1 MSSEK
6 QTTNHYLWAVGTATA
21 QIPAGELV
29 AQRYQVI
36 APQIWQDR
44 QPSLPEIPET
54 ISSSNILPYLRLYYH
69 RLHIPEVYGV
79 CHLDVET
86 QNSMSLEDG
95 AVILLENV
103 PIDTSGQL
111 YPTIDSMW
119 SQASAVR
126 QVYWL
131 WQILQLWKPLEEL
144 AVASSLLFPEN
155 LRVEGWRVRL
165 LELYNDTAATTEQK
179 LSLAFGGDFFADSP
193 TANTAPQNIPA
204 QVRIEHLGKCW
215 ESWCSKASVS
225 IADRIGEIAQH
236 LQAEKPSLGVVASEL
251 NQLLLEQ
258 ASLSPLRLQV
268 AGATDAGRELN
279 HNEDRCYPTI
289 ADLPTD
295 PEQPRDLV
303 IPYLSIVCDGIGGHE
318 GGEVASELAVQS
330 IKLQVQGLLTEM
342 AQDQEIMNPE
352 LVTQQLEA
360 IIRVANNMIASRN
373 DFQERK
379 SRRRMATTLIMALQ
393 LPQFMQT
400 THGKSNAH
408 EIYIA
413 SVGDSRAYWLT
424 PRYCQLLTIDDDVAT
439 REVCMGRSLYRQ
451 AKKRPDAGALTQ
463 ALGTRDGELL
473 NPRVQRL
480 ILEEDGLLLLCSDGL
495 SNNGLVEQFYAD
507 YPRDVFSGK
516 LSVAEAVQSL
526 IELANQNNGQDN
538 TSVVLTYCAVSPQYP
553 VVLNLGESPMENNVI
568 EFNLDTE
575 FASSSVN
582 FESEQ
587 SAISDQSEATTS
599 NQGVPKL
606 VLGIVGVLVFLLS
619 AGAALLTAHWLLN
632 PEGFNQIRDRFFP
645 PKQQQLPLSQGES
658 ISPQTD

>member
-6 QTTNHYLWAVGTATA
+6 PSTNHYLWAVGKAAA
-21 QIPAGELV
+21 QIPAGELMV
-29 AQRYQVI
+29 QRYQVI
-36 APQIWQDR
+36 APQIWHDKQS
-44 QPSLPEIPET
+44 SLPEIPAD
-54 ISSSNILPYLRLYYH
+54 INSKILPYLRLYSH
-69 RLHIPEVYGV
+69 RLHVPEVYGV
-79 CHLDVET
+79 CHLDLET
-86 QNSMSLEDG
+86 QNSMFLEED
-95 AVILLENV
+95 AIILLENV

-111 YPTIDSMW
+111 YPAIESMW

-144 AVASSLLFPEN
+144 GVASSLLIVDN

-165 LELYNDTAATTEQK
+165 LELYNDAAANTQQA
-179 LSLAFGGDFFADSP
+179 LSLAFNDNSGADSL
-193 TANTAPQNIPA
+193 TAETASNNTPAKASIQN
-204 QVRIEHLGKCW
+204 LGKCW

-225 IADRIGEIAQH
+225 VADRISEIAQH
-236 LQAEKPSLGVVASEL
+236 LQAEKLSLAVVASQL

-258 ASLSPLRLQV
+258 ASLGPVRLQV
-268 AGATDAGRELN
+268 AGATDPGREQN
-279 HNEDRCYPTI
+279 HNEDSCYPTI

-295 PEQPRDLV
+295 PEQPADLV

-318 GGEVASELAVQS
+318 GGEVASQLAVLS
-330 IKLQVQGLLTEM
+330 IKLQVQGLLTEI
-342 AQDQEIMNPE
+342 AQDQEIMTPE

-373 DFQERK
+373 DLQERE
-379 SRRRMATTLIMALQ
+379 SRRRMATTLVMALQ

-400 THGKSNAH
+400 THGKSNTH
-408 EIYIA
+408 EVYIA
-413 SVGDSRAYWLT
+413 NVGDSRAYWLT

-439 REVCMGRSLYRQ
+439 REVRMGRSIYRQ

-473 NPRVQRL
+473 NPRVQRF

-495 SNNGLVEQFYAD
+495 SNNDLVEKFYAD

-526 IELANQNNGQDN
+526 IELANQHNGQDN

-553 VVLNLGESPMENNVI
+553 VVLNLGESPVENNVV

-575 FASSSVN
+575 FASSGAI
-582 FESEQ
+582 FESDELEMSEQ
-587 SAISDQSEATTS
+587 TEAAATS
-599 NQGVPKL
+599 SQKVPK
-606 VLGIVGVLVFLLS
+606 VILGIVGILVFLLS
-619 AGAALLTAHWLLN
+619 SGAALLTAHWLLN

-645 PKQQQLPLSQGES
+645 PPQQQLPPS
-658 ISPQTD
+658 TDKID

>member
-6 QTTNHYLWAVGTATA
+6 PPTNNYLWAVGTAAA

-36 APQIWQDR
+36 APQIWQDQ

-54 ISSSNILPYLRLYYH
+54 ISSNILPYLRLYDH
-69 RLHIPEVYGV
+69 HLHVPEVYGV
-79 CHLDVET
+79 CHLDLET
-86 QNSMSLEDG
+86 QNSMSLEND
-95 AVILLENV
+95 AIILLENV
-103 PIDTSGQL
+103 PIDNSGQL
-111 YPTIDSMW
+111 YPSIGSMW

-131 WQILQLWKPLEEL
+131 WQILQLWKPLAEL
-144 AVASSLLFPEN
+144 GVASSLLVADN
-155 LRVEGWRVRL
+155 LRVEGWRVQL
-165 LELYNDTAATTEQK
+165 LELYNDAATTTQE
-179 LSLAFGGDFFADSP
+179 LSLAFGDDSCQDLS
-193 TANTAPQNIPA
+193 TAETASKNRPA
-204 QVRIEHLGKCW
+204 QARIQHLGECW
-215 ESWCSKASVS
+215 QSWCSKASVS
-225 IADRIGEIAQH
+225 VADQIGEIAQH
-236 LQAEKPSLGVVASEL
+236 LQAEKPSLGVVASQL

-268 AGATDAGRELN
+268 AGATDAGREQK
-279 HNEDRCYPTI
+279 HNEDSCYPKI

-295 PEQPRDLV
+295 PEQPHDLV

-318 GGEVASELAVQS
+318 GGEVASQLAVQS
-330 IKLQVQGLLTEM
+330 IKLQVQGLLTEI
-342 AQDQEIMNPE
+342 AQDQEILTPE
-352 LVTQQLEA
+352 LVGQQLEA
-360 IIRVANNMIASRN
+360 IIRVANNIIASRN
-373 DFQERK
+373 DLQERE

-400 THGKSNAH
+400 NHGKSNAH

-413 SVGDSRAYWLT
+413 SVGDSRAYWIT

-439 REVCMGRSLYRQ
+439 REVRMGRSLYRQ

-473 NPRVQRL
+473 NPRVQRF

-495 SNNGLVEQFYAD
+495 SNNGLVEKFYAD

-553 VVLNLGESPMENNVI
+553 VVLNLGESPVENNVL

-575 FASSSVN
+575 FASSAGV
-582 FESEQ
+582 FESEKLP
-587 SAISDQSEATTS
+587 ISQESEAAASS
-599 NQGVPKL
+599 NQEVPK
-606 VLGIVGVLVFLLS
+606 VILGIVGILVFLLS

-645 PKQQQLPLSQGES
+645 PSQQQLTLPETES
-658 ISPQTD
+658 TNPQTD